1 MTKLERHGWV
11 IVAVLSFALFL
22 LMGAAYDIFGIFL
35 VPLQEHFGWNSA
47 QSSLPFTAMGLL
59 YAASMPAAGWL
70 LDRFDARFVMAAGT
84 GVCGIGFV
92 CASFSNSYASIMA
105 AYVLIGIGI
114 GVAGYVPITVVI
126 TNWFHERRGLAMGIA
141 LSGEFLGIMVM
152 APVLTRAIS
161 TFDWRAGYLII
172 AVLMLVVL
180 LPLALAIVRTR
191 PSAAQALA
199 HGQGPSSHDLPGMEL
214 REALRSRSFW
224 MIAIAQICWGCAITG
239 LFMHL
244 PAYMAG
250 LGYSSGAAPLAM
262 SVYAGLGIV
271 GQPLAGGITD
281 RLGARASLIVTF
293 SLLASGALSL
303 AWAQHVIF
311 LSMYIATGLIANTP
325 VLMTSMLVADCL
337 GLKRYGSLQGL
348 LGSAA
353 QFGAAFGPELSGLM
367 FDATNSYVRA
377 FQLLALLQAVGAIA
391 AFACVPGEY
400 RRYITASAPDRLR
413 TQSVPS
419 VTESRD

>member
-1 MTKLERHGWV
+1 VTKLERHGWV
-11 IVAVLSFALFL
+11 IVAVFSFALFL

-47 QSSLPFTAMGLL
+47 QSSLPFTAMGLV

-70 LDRFDARFVMAAGT
+70 LDRFDARFVMTAGT

-92 CASFSNSYASIMA
+92 CASLSNSYASIMA

-114 GVAGYVPITVVI
+114 GVAGYVPITVVV
-126 TNWFHERRGLAMGIA
+126 TNWFRERRGLAMGIA

-161 TFDWRAGYLII
+161 TFSWRAGYLII
-172 AVLMLVVL
+172 AILMLAVL

-191 PSAAQALA
+191 PSADHTVADENN
-199 HGQGPSSHDLPGMEL
+199 SSGDLPGMEV

-224 MIAIAQICWGCAITG
+224 MIAIAQIGWGCAITG

-244 PAYMAG
+244 PAYMDG
-250 LGYSSGAAPLAM
+250 LGYPSGAAALAM
-262 SVYAGLGIV
+262 SAYAALGIV
-271 GQPLAGGITD
+271 GQPLAGAITD
-281 RLGARASLIVTF
+281 RLGARTSLIVTF
-293 SLLASGALSL
+293 SLLAAGSMCLP
-303 AWAQHVIF
+303 WAQHVGF
-311 LSMYIATGLIANTP
+311 LSMYVATGLIANTP

-337 GLKRYGSLQGL
+337 GLKRYGSLQGI

-377 FQLLALLQAVGAIA
+377 FQLLALLQAIGAIA
-391 AFACVPGEY
+391 AFACIPGEY
-400 RRYITASAPDRLR
+400 VRSIATPTLADQKK
-413 TQSVPS
+413 QSS
-419 VTESRD
+419 